1 MARDDRD
8 LQDVAAERPRSRT
21 DRLEGGRSPAGE
33 PINPQW
39 RSTRT
44 SGRTRSV
51 RSIPTSGQDFAL
63 WLQFGGWRF
72 VLAVG
77 AIVVVIAL
85 LIILTGQP
93 AAEPLA
99 GGDIEPTLAP
109 ASQPSLLQTPLPTI
123 TMAPASPTAPPAVTG
138 VRFRVTGT
146 GAEGLFLRPEPN
158 TNGPPLK
165 TLPEGSEVT
174 IIGEDSV
181 QSDRVW
187 KHVRDAVGAEGWVAA
202 DFVREVGP

>member
-1 MARDDRD
+1 MCCKAMQRCAMINASQCSRSARKDHAMARDDRD
-8 LQDVAAERPRSRT
+8 LQDIGAERPRGRT

-44 SGRTRSV
+44 SGRNRAV

-93 AAEPLA
+93 AADPLA
-99 GGDIEPTLAP
+99 GG
-109 ASQPSLLQTPLPTI
+109 
-123 TMAPASPTAPPAVTG
+123 
-138 VRFRVTGT
+138 
-146 GAEGLFLRPEPN
+146 
-158 TNGPPLK
+158 
-165 TLPEGSEVT
+165 EV
-174 IIGEDSV
+174 E
-181 QSDRVW
+181 
-187 KHVRDAVGAEGWVAA
+187 
-202 DFVREVGP
+202 